1 MDWNAVFFQWMKLKI
16 IVNKNVNIS
25 STKTT
30 CVHMY
35 NPHTCLL
42 YILSTLYTCTTR
54 IPVYS
59 TSCLHCTLY
68 SLYTCLLYILSTLYT
83 CTTRIPV
90 YSTSCLHCT
99 LYSLYSKVYCIVL
112 HCRCY
117 DDMFITCE
125 CRWTVDWQIITHHHD
140 NCLDHSTSPRPPSC
154 SACRSAPRSWSTP
167 PASAR
172 APRSQNTVNVI
183 STILLANTSLLWRR
197 CLSAAAAQS
206 YTQPSTV

>member
-1 MDWNAVFFQWMKLKI
+1 MFFLICRTVMVPANTTDLEWTEMQCFSSEWNWK
-16 IVNKNVNIS
+16 S
-25 STKTT
+25 SLTKTW
-30 CVHMY
+30 
-35 NPHTCLL
+35 
-42 YILSTLYTCTTR
+42 
-54 IPVYS
+54 
-59 TSCLHCTLY
+59 TSRQRKQRV
-68 SLYTCLLYILSTLYT
+68 YT